1 MGGVKAVAMKNRWLA
16 VAALALL
23 LGACGR
29 EPLEVATADLE
40 PKVRVVSTAGAGT
53 EVTLVLFRD
62 LVATYD
68 LLPGERLTA
77 APAGG
82 TAVEMTAGVDGSAW
96 LRRRAYVASLP
107 EVGPR
112 QDVVITF
119 ERPQEGE
126 FLEIVARVPG
136 EVAVTRPAAGEERTL
151 NEPFAVAWDPLPGD
165 QVEFR
170 FDVAGCEGLG
180 AVQVADL
187 RTEAGFAALPLTDGT
202 LGLANLTFEAP
213 DEATRCAAD
222 LIVGRAWDGGQM
234 LVDEAFGELRGQ
246 SRSVRVSRVVP
257 LSFVPETV
265 LPTVDIAP
273 KVRVV
278 SVAGVGTEV
287 TVVLWRAGLPLAAPY
302 ELVVGERLTATPD
315 GGAPVVLSLAT
326 DLSTPLQPDA
336 YRAWLPEL
344 GPGERLTIAL
354 ERAGDDAAPTTRVT
368 IPEGVAVTA
377 PAPGARLAFDEP
389 FELAWDAVDVDLER
403 RTVVEACVGLE
414 ADELEDVRVGR
425 GYPAVFP
432 GEDGALELTF
442 TRPGEAAS
450 CAVELQVGRV
460 GEGIALDP
468 AFRELDGASRV
479 MRVDASLPLTFEPA
493 AAP

>member
-1 MGGVKAVAMKNRWLA
+1 MKAVATRN
-16 VAALALL
+16 VFIVVTALALL
-23 LGACGR
+23 LGACTR
-29 EPLEVATADLE
+29 EPLVVATADLE
-40 PKVRVVSTAGAGT
+40 PKVRVVSTAGVGT
-53 EVTLVLFRD
+53 QVTLVLFRD

-77 APAGG
+77 APDGG
-82 TAVEMTAGVDGSAW
+82 TAVEMAPGVDDSAW
-96 LRRRAYVASLP
+96 LRRRAYVATLP

-119 ERPQEGE
+119 ERPQDGE
-126 FLEIVARVPG
+126 VLEIVARVPG
-136 EVAVTRPAAGEERTL
+136 EVSVTRPAAGDERTL

-170 FDVAGCEGLG
+170 FDVTGCEGLD
-180 AVQVADL
+180 AEQLADL

-213 DEATRCAAD
+213 DEAASCAAD
-222 LIVGRAWDGGQM
+222 LLVGRAWDGGDI

-278 SVAGVGTEV
+278 SMAGGGTEV
-287 TVVLWRAGLPLAAPY
+287 TVVLWRAGLPPAAPY
-302 ELVVGERLTATPD
+302 ELAVGERLTVTPD
-315 GGAPVVLSLAT
+315 GGATVLLLPAT

-336 YRAWLPEL
+336 YQAWLPEL

-354 ERAGDDAAPTTRVT
+354 ERPGDDAAPSTVVT
-368 IPEGVAVTA
+368 IPEAVAPTA
-377 PAPGARLAFDEP
+377 PAPGAELVFGEA
-389 FELAWDAVDVDLER
+389 FELAWGAVDDDLER
-403 RTVVEACVGLE
+403 RYAIGACDGLE
-414 ADELEDVRVGR
+414 AEAFEDVRVAR
-425 GYPAVFP
+425 GYPVVFT
-432 GEDGALELTF
+432 GEDGTLELTF
-442 TRPGEAAS
+442 TRPEEATS
-450 CAVELQVGRV
+450 CTLDLQVGRV
-460 GEGIALDP
+460 GDGIALDP
-468 AFRELDGASRV
+468 AFRELDAASRV
-479 MRVDASLPLTFEPA
+479 VRVGAPLPLAFVTAAEP
-493 AAP
+493 